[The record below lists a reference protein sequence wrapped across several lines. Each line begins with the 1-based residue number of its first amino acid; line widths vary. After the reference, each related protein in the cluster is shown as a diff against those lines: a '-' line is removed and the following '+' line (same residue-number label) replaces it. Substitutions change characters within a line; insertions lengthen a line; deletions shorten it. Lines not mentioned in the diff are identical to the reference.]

1 MRARIVASEQVYQ
14 GRAISLRR
22 ELVELPSGKRFY
34 REVVE
39 HSGASAIVPVTPDG
53 KIVLVR
59 QYRHPVGDYILEIPA
74 GTLKPGEDPEIC
86 ARRELEE
93 ETGYIADEFIHL
105 LTIYPC
111 PGYSARYCLALFI
124 LFLIIS
130 DTYSSPLT
138 LLSSS
143 PLGILPYLFLCS
155 HLMSFSSLSQAL
167 GITIQLSTKYLCLC
181 TIHAIR
187 LGGF

>member
-39 HSGASAIVPVTPDG
+39 HSGASAIIPVTPDG

-111 PGYSARYCLALFI
+111 PGYSSERLYIYLARGLRKGSQSLEIDEDLSVVELSIEEALEAIKRNEIRDAKTITAI
-124 LFLIIS
+124 LYYYMAVF
-130 DTYSSPLT
+130 
-138 LLSSS
+138 
-143 PLGILPYLFLCS
+143 
-155 HLMSFSSLSQAL
+155 SLSRRS
-167 GITIQLSTKYLCLC
+167 ST
-181 TIHAIR
+181 
-187 LGGF
+187 

>member
-93 ETGYIADEFIHL
+93 ETGY
-105 LTIYPC
+105 
-111 PGYSARYCLALFI
+111 
-124 LFLIIS
+124 
-130 DTYSSPLT
+130 
-138 LLSSS
+138 
-143 PLGILPYLFLCS
+143 
-155 HLMSFSSLSQAL
+155 
-167 GITIQLSTKYLCLC
+167 
-181 TIHAIR
+181 
-187 LGGF
+187 